1 MRTSL
6 ETPGNHL
13 LRLTATDSVAGSSFA
28 ENSITVQPSTDGCA
42 PIARIV
48 SPPYQEWKG
57 AMAIVNGTKV
67 TFVGT
72 AEDSEDPSDTLQ
84 LQWKRKPISPAGSE
98 ETLGTGSVV
107 NDVEF
112 TAVGADRRY
121 EITFT
126 ATDTDGNAA
135 QDKMT
140 ILVLSSPIL

>member
-1 MRTSL
+1 L
-6 ETPGNHL
+6 
-13 LRLTATDSVAGSSFA
+13 
-28 ENSITVQPSTDGCA
+28 
-42 PIARIV
+42 
-48 SPPYQEWKG
+48 
-57 AMAIVNGTKV
+57 
-67 TFVGT
+67 
-72 AEDSEDPSDTLQ
+72 
-84 LQWKRKPISPAGSE
+84 E

-126 ATDTDGNAA
+126 VTDTDGHAA